1 MKQLSADQKGVLRGG
16 ALALAI
22 TLLIGVPAYAWL
34 PPRLVGAPLG
44 GGAADHLAYALK
56 WTIPIH
62 LWLAVCI
69 RQVSRGRF
77 NSPADIDG
85 SAFAAPSAAI
95 AVPRAVLQNSLEQT
109 VLAVGAYLALAATL
123 RGRELVLIPILVGFF
138 LAGRIW
144 FALGYRRKAPGR
156 AGGMVLTAGPTIAAL
171 LLAGGLALAGR

>member
-16 ALALAI
+16 ALAFAI
-22 TLLIGVPAYAWL
+22 TVLIGAPAYAWL
-34 PPRLVGAPLG
+34 PLWSVGAPLSG
-44 GGAADHLAYALK
+44 EVGDHLAYALK
-56 WTIPIH
+56 WSIPIH

-85 SAFAAPSAAI
+85 SAFAAASEAI
-95 AVPRAVLQNSLEQT
+95 AVPRAILQNSLEQT
-109 VLAVGAYLALAATL
+109 VLAVGAYLALAVTL
-123 RGRELVLIPILVGFF
+123 RGRELILIPILVAFF

-156 AGGMVLTAGPTIAAL
+156 AGGMVLTAAPTIAAL
-171 LLAGGLALAGR
+171 LLAGGLALSGR